1 MAHQLAGAVQ
11 VIKRVVFKAA
21 AYVELKPGSLHG
33 DSKGARHRAG
43 WQIAV
48 GQAMTERRKSPIF
61 ESLLTVSDI
70 DMLIMVW
77 LSKRVCC
84 RYV

>member
-1 MAHQLAGAVQ
+1 MAHQLAGAAQ

-33 DSKGARHRAG
+33 DSKGARHRTG

-48 GQAMTERRKSPIF
+48 GQAMT
-61 ESLLTVSDI
+61 
-70 DMLIMVW
+70 
-77 LSKRVCC
+77 
-84 RYV
+84 